1 MSPFLVIFLCLLASA
16 FFAGLE
22 IAFLTSN
29 KLRIELERN
38 QGYLPARILSYF
50 VKQPSKFIATT
61 LVGNNVA
68 LVVYGIFM
76 ASLLEPFFHRL
87 IHSEFLVLL
96 VQVIVSTVFV
106 VITAEFLPKALF
118 RINPNQA
125 LNLLAF
131 PYFLLYILLF
141 PIVFISITLSETVL
155 SKILKIRLKDSEVV
169 FGRVDLDSYVRQF
182 TNQKERKDDVDHEIE
197 IFQNALDFS
206 SVKIREA
213 MIPRTEVVCVQQDE
227 TVEALLERF
236 VITKLSKILVYGRDV
251 DDLVGYVHSSELFK
265 RPKTLREVLRPIAH
279 LPETMPA
286 QEALALL
293 RKDRSSIAV
302 VVDEFGGTAGLITVE
317 DLMEEIFGEI
327 EDEHD
332 KEDRVEKAMPDG
344 SYLFAARLE
353 VDYLNNR
360 YKLGLPLDESYE
372 TLAGLYLHHLQSF
385 PEEGQ
390 EVVLEHLT
398 LRAVKLLGNRILEI
412 RVQPLD

>member
-1 MSPFLVIFLCLLASA
+1 MVIFLCLLASA

-131 PYFLLYILLF
+131 PFFLLYILLF

>member
-1 MSPFLVIFLCLLASA
+1 LVIFLCLLASA

-38 QGYLPARILSYF
+38 QGYFPARILSYF

-68 LVVYGIFM
+68 LVIYGIFM
-76 ASLLEPFFHRL
+76 AALLEPIFHRW

-96 VQVIVSTVFV
+96 VQVLVSTVFV

-125 LNLLAF
+125 LNWLALPF
-131 PYFLLYILLF
+131 FLLYIILF

-155 SKILKIRLKDSEVV
+155 SKLLKIRLKESEVV

-182 TNQKERKDDVDHEIE
+182 TNQKERKNDVDHEIE

-227 TVEALLERF
+227 PVESLLDMF
-236 VITKLSKILVYGRDV
+236 VQTKLSKILVYGRDV

-265 RPKTLREVLRPIAH
+265 RPKTLKEILRPIAH

-332 KEDRVEKAMPDG
+332 KEEQVEKQMPDG
-344 SYLFAARLE
+344 SFLFSARLE

-372 TLAGLYLHHLQSF
+372 TLAGLYLHYLESF

-390 EVVLEHLT
+390 EVVLNAHN
-398 LRAVKLLGNRILEI
+398 LRAVKLMGNRILEI
-412 RVQPLD
+412 RVHPLD